1 MASQPA
7 PKDESIEGVHD
18 LDEEVPESTS
28 TTGVRARPE
37 QPSRKEP
44 RSPASHF
51 GRVVGTSPAMRRL
64 FPLCE
69 RLAKTDVPV
78 IIEGETGTGK
88 EVVAQ
93 SLHEASP
100 RKRGPFVIFDCTTVP
115 PSLVES
121 ALFGHE
127 RGSFTGAV
135 NAHTGV
141 FEQANGGTLFLDE
154 IGDLEFGLQSKLLRA
169 IERAE
174 VQRVGGAG
182 WTRVD
187 VRVLCATRRD
197 LQRAIKD
204 GRFRDDLYYRLAV
217 ARITL
222 PPLREREG
230 DIIELLRYFWDASGG
245 VAEELDRDFVSACE
259 NYSWPGNVRELH
271 NAVAHRIALGELAD
285 FSTIRRVQTHEEDF
299 RSLAVQEGTER
310 DVVDDVI
317 ERAIPFLQAREV
329 VVADFERRYCE
340 AVLRRHGGN
349 VTKASAASGIGRR
362 YFYVIRGR
370 SGTSFEE

>member
-1 MASQPA
+1 
-7 PKDESIEGVHD
+7 
-18 LDEEVPESTS
+18 
-28 TTGVRARPE
+28 
-37 QPSRKEP
+37 
-44 RSPASHF
+44 
-51 GRVVGTSPAMRRL
+51 MRRL

-88 EVVAQ
+88 EVLAQ

-115 PSLVES
+115 PNLVES

-127 RGSFTGAV
+127 KGSFTGAV

-141 FEQANGGTLFLDE
+141 FEQANGGTLLVDE
-154 IGDLEFGLQSKLLRA
+154 IGELEFGLQAKLLRA

-174 VQRVGGAG
+174 VQPVGGAG
-182 WTRVD
+182 WTRVN
-187 VRVLCATRRD
+187 VRILCATRRD
-197 LQRAIKD
+197 LQRATKD
-204 GRFRDDLYYRLAV
+204 GLFRDDLYYRLAV

-230 DIIELLRYFWDASGG
+230 DIIELLRYFWDALGG
-245 VAEELDRDFVSACE
+245 AAEELDRDLVAAFE

-285 FSTIRRVQTHEEDF
+285 FSTIRPVQTHKVDP
-299 RSLAVQEGTER
+299 RSLAVQEGTEH

-317 ERAIPFLQAREV
+317 EQAIPFLQAREV
-329 VVADFERRYCE
+329 VVTDFERRYCE

-362 YFYVIRGR
+362 YFYVIRSR

>member
-1 MASQPA
+1 
-7 PKDESIEGVHD
+7 
-18 LDEEVPESTS
+18 
-28 TTGVRARPE
+28 
-37 QPSRKEP
+37 
-44 RSPASHF
+44 
-51 GRVVGTSPAMRRL
+51 MRRL

-88 EVVAQ
+88 EVLAQ

-115 PSLVES
+115 PNLVES

-127 RGSFTGAV
+127 KGSFTGAV

-141 FEQANGGTLFLDE
+141 FEQANGGTLLVDE
-154 IGDLEFGLQSKLLRA
+154 IGELEFGLQAKLLRA

-174 VQRVGGAG
+174 VQPVGGAG
-182 WTRVD
+182 WTRVN
-187 VRVLCATRRD
+187 VRILFATRRD

-217 ARITL
+217 ARIAL

-230 DIIELLRYFWDASGG
+230 DVIELLRYFWDALGG
-245 VAEELDRDFVSACE
+245 GPEELDRDSVSAFE
-259 NYSWPGNVRELH
+259 NYSWPGNVRELR

-285 FSTIRRVQTHEEDF
+285 FSKIRRVQPHEEDS

-317 ERAIPFLQAREV
+317 EHAIPFLQAREV
-329 VVADFERRYCE
+329 VLADFERRYCE

-362 YFYVIRGR
+362 YFYVIRSR
-370 SGTSFEE
+370 SGTDPEAVR